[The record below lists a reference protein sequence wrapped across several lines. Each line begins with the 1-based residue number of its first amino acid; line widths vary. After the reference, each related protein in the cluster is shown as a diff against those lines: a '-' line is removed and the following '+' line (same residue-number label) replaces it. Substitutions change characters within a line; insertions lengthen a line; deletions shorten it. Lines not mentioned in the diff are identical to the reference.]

1 MFCVECGK
9 EASKLYN
16 GLCRECYF
24 KKEVFFSPPE
34 KIDVFVCRNCGALK
48 LNKKWEKEMPI
59 ENFLKKE
66 KPELFYPVDVTET
79 SSSIGGNI
87 STDASGGRSFYFG
100 STRNW
105 IKKIKVVLPTG
116 ELIEIERG
124 REKVKDGEIEVR
136 GKKVKVS
143 YIKELNVKNNAGYYL
158 KKEMDL
164 IDLFIGNEGTLGIVT
179 ETELKLTK
187 RIENLIVLV
196 SFFENEDDALN
207 FFWNLK
213 KLKEIFCIE
222 YFDSNSLNLLKD
234 FFNIPL
240 KGGAIYFETEEE
252 NIDEIEELLKNSK
265 SSIENTWA
273 GTEEKEIEK
282 IKDFR
287 HKLPEII
294 NNKIAEVKRVYPE
307 IHKLSTDIAVNEENL
322 SKMIEFYKK
331 VCKEKNLNYVLF
343 GHIGEN
349 HLHLNI
355 IPENREEFEKGKDG
369 VDDFVKFAVSLGGTF
384 SAEHGVGKIKKRFMK
399 YLYNEKE
406 LKEMVNL
413 KKLLDPNL
421 ILGTGN
427 IFEDDLLL

>member
-1 MFCVECGK
+1 
-9 EASKLYN
+9 
-16 GLCRECYF
+16 
-24 KKEVFFSPPE
+24 
-34 KIDVFVCRNCGALK
+34 
-48 LNKKWEKEMPI
+48 LNEI

-331 VCKEKNLNYVLF
+331 VCEEKNLNYVLF